1 MRGFIQ
7 EGRGRDYRR
16 TFDRPLDGL
25 FSMKDVLLD
34 ELERAGSMAEL
45 IVELIGQPGLLQH
58 PLPFGQA
65 RIHVAHILE
74 DVLPDKLVPT
84 RSLLDLRL
92 QQIARF
98 RSLQLL
104 PLLVERR
111 RRLQRCVCEAKHSRF
126 SCRVVIHILVSLF
139 PARLILSAT
148 TR

>member
-1 MRGFIQ
+1 
-7 EGRGRDYRR
+7 
-16 TFDRPLDGL
+16 
-25 FSMKDVLLD
+25 MKDVLLD
-34 ELERAGSMAEL
+34 ELERTRSMAEL
-45 IVELIGQPGLLQH
+45 IVQLIGQPGLLQH

-74 DVLPDKLVPT
+74 NVLPDELVPT

-111 RRLQRCVCEAKHSRF
+111 GRLQRCVHEAKYF
-126 SCRVVIHILVSLF
+126 CLSCRVMIFAPSGAINLETI
-139 PARLILSAT
+139 R
-148 TR
+148 